1 MTQESEPGFQA
12 GWTPTSPPPM
22 FGEGPISW
30 DITGFDSS
38 YNPVH
43 NNGDDSMSLDMDIFF
58 GANDHIDMPPFDSFE
73 PLAQVP

>member
-1 MTQESEPGFQA
+1 MTNESEPGFQV
-12 GWTPTSPPPM
+12 GWAATSPSPL

-38 YNPVH
+38 FNPVH

-58 GANDHIDMPPFDSFE
+58 GANDHLPMSPFDSFE